1 MVKVTAIYLSKQDW
15 HERMLSMAR
24 LVKRRWEADLSV
36 PGGRRHKQ
44 SFSYDAFVP
53 DRIADADP
61 VLPSTVS
68 ALCSEAEQAIQALN
82 LSPPRLISLEA
93 LARRLLRSEAVASS
107 WIEGIR
113 ISHRRLAKVEAS
125 SEENDPT
132 AQAVLGNVTAMEE
145 SVQLGASQRALRL
158 ADILDIHAGLMR
170 STMQAEMG
178 GRLRTKQNWI
188 GTNPYS
194 PAGATFVPPPEDEV
208 KPLMEDLV
216 AFCNRADLPPTV
228 QAAMAHAQFETI
240 HPFGDGNGRTGRAL
254 IHLVLRRRGLTPRFV
269 PPVSLVLATNRDHYI
284 TGLVAFR
291 EGRLAEWV
299 EVFAR
304 TLHTATQRAA
314 DLASEVAQLQ
324 DRWRERAGH
333 PRADSS
339 AEALIAALPA
349 YPVLTVAAAAKVL
362 DRSVQAANTA
372 LAQLEAAGVV
382 TQVSLGRR
390 NRAFEAKE
398 LLQLV
403 NVFERRLGT
412 ADDGQPGRRAP
423 ARKRTR
429 R

>member
-1 MVKVTAIYLSKQDW
+1 MP
-15 HERMLSMAR
+15 R
-24 LVKRRWEADLSV
+24 LVRRRWEADLSV

-61 VLPSTVS
+61 VLASTVS
-68 ALCSEAEQAIQALN
+68 ARCSEAEQAIQALN
-82 LSPPRLISLEA
+82 LDPPRLSSLEA

-107 WIEGIR
+107 WIEGVR

-125 SEENDPT
+125 SEENDAT
-132 AQAVLGNVTAMEE
+132 AQAVLGNVAAMEA
-145 SVQLGASQRALRL
+145 SVGLGASRKALRL
-158 ADILDIHAGLMR
+158 ADVLDIHAGLMR
-170 STMQAEMG
+170 STMQADIG
-178 GRLRTKQNWI
+178 GKLRARQNWI

-194 PAGATFVPPPEDEV
+194 PAGASFVPPPEDEV
-208 KPLMEDLV
+208 PPLMEDLV
-216 AFCNRADLPPTV
+216 AFCNRTDLPPTV

-254 IHLVLRRRGLTPRFV
+254 IHLVLRRRGLTRRFV
-269 PPVSLVLATNRDHYI
+269 PPVSLVLATNRNEYI
-284 TGLVAFR
+284 AGLVAFR
-291 EGRLAEWV
+291 EGRLADWV
-299 EVFAR
+299 ETFAVA
-304 TLHTATQRAA
+304 LHAATHRAA
-314 DLASEVAQLQ
+314 DLANEVAELQ
-324 DRWRERAGH
+324 ARWRERAGH

-349 YPVLTVAAAAKVL
+349 YPVLTVASAAKVL
-362 DRSVQAANTA
+362 GRSIQAANTA
-372 LAQLEAAGVV
+372 LALLEAAGVV
-382 TQVSLGRR
+382 AQVSLGRR

-412 ADDGQPGRRAP
+412 ADDGEPVRRAP